1 MVKGRLDCI
10 ESYIG
15 ALVLI
20 KCLDYLVNTAV
31 NIKRVVQVGA
41 LLTQECLQRIILP
54 KVIELGLCTA
64 RKRHNL
70 RGQGMKIANLCVNL
84 LNALDQGDVLAHDF
98 CLTLILAFFQF
109 GLV

>member
-1 MVKGRLDCI
+1 VVKGRLDCI
-10 ESYIG
+10 ESNIG

-54 KVIELGLCTA
+54 KVI
-64 RKRHNL
+64 
-70 RGQGMKIANLCVNL
+70 
-84 LNALDQGDVLAHDF
+84 
-98 CLTLILAFFQF
+98 
-109 GLV
+109 